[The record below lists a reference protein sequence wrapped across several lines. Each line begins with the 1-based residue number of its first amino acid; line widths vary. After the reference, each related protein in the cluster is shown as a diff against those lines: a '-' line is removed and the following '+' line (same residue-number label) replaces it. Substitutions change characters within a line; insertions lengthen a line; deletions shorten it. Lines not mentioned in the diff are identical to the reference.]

1 MDEFFHKQF
10 TFAKHLY
17 NQARHIISEQYEE
30 NKTFINSTNLNKK
43 TKRTEKRRISKL
55 KKYL

>member
-17 NQARHIISEQYEE
+17 NQARHIIREQYKE
-30 NKTFINSTNLNKK
+30 NKTLINSTNLNKK
-43 TKRTEKRRISKL
+43 LREQEKE
-55 KKYL
+55 

>member
-17 NQARHIISEQYEE
+17 NQARHIIREQYEE

-43 TKRTEKRRISKL
+43 TKRTRKRRISKL
-55 KKYL
+55 